1 MTSYTE
7 DVREAALVRL
17 MEQYGD
23 SIKRMCCV
31 YLRDLGAAEDAAQET
46 FIKAFEHIDPLLD
59 GDVQNEKAWLTRIA
73 INTCKDMLRSS
84 WMRHID
90 KRRAIEELPLSVTPH
105 NEDSIA
111 LSQAVMALPPKL
123 KEIVLLYYYQDMN
136 LRSCAQALNI
146 SAPTATRRL
155 QQAQA
160 RLKLE
165 FKHIERGATR

>member
-1 MTSYTE
+1 MISYTE
-7 DVREAALVRL
+7 DVREAKLAYL

-23 SIKRMCCV
+23 SVKRMCCV

-46 FIKAFEHIDPLLD
+46 FIKAFEHIDQLLS
-59 GDVQNEKAWLTRIA
+59 GDVQSEKAWLTRIA
-73 INTCKDMLRSS
+73 INTCKDTLRSS

-90 KRRAIEELPLSVTPH
+90 RRQAIEELPLSVTPH
-105 NEDSIA
+105 HEDSIA
-111 LSQAVMALPPKL
+111 LTQAVMALPPKL
-123 KEIVLLYYYQDMN
+123 KEIILLYYYQDMN
-136 LRSCAQALNI
+136 LRSCAEALGI

-165 FKHIERGATR
+165 FKHMERGR

>member
-7 DVREAALVRL
+7 DVREAELVRL

-46 FIKAFEHIDPLLD
+46 FIKAFEHVDQLL
-59 GDVQNEKAWLTRIA
+59 GGGIQSEKAWLTRIA

-90 KRRAIEELPLSVTPH
+90 RRQAIEELPLSVTPNH
-105 NEDSIA
+105 EENIA
-111 LSQAVMALPPKL
+111 LTQAIMALPPKL
-123 KEIVLLYYYQDMN
+123 REIILLYYYQDMN
-136 LRSCAQALNI
+136 LRSCAEALGI

-165 FKHIERGATR
+165 LKHNERGANR